1 MKTVFTKSTLKERR
15 QDLRKNMTV
24 TESLLWD
31 RLRNKQIGF
40 KFRRQHSIDIYIVDF
55 YCVEK
60 KLIIELDGKV
70 HLKNKDYDKERDNYL
85 KSLDI
90 NVFRIKNEEVENNI
104 DKVIV
109 EINMKLNSLP
119 GHGEG

>member
-24 TESLLWD
+24 VESLLWN

-40 KFRRQHSIDIYIVDF
+40 KFRRQHSIGIYIVDF

-70 HLKNKDYDKERDNYL
+70 HLKNKDYDKGRDNYL
-85 KSLDI
+85 KSLGI
-90 NVFRIKNEEVENNI
+90 NVFRIKNEEVGTDI
-104 DKVIV
+104 DKVIFK
-109 EINMKLNSLP
+109 IKMKLNSLP

>member
-1 MKTVFTKSTLKERR
+1 MKTIFTKSTLKERR
-15 QDLRKNMTV
+15 QDLRKNMTMA
-24 TESLLWD
+24 ESLLWD
-31 RLRNKQIGF
+31 ELRNKKIGF
-40 KFRRQHSIDIYIVDF
+40 KFRRQHSIGIYIIDF

-85 KSLDI
+85 KSLSI
-90 NVFRIKNEEVENNI
+90 NVIRIKNEEVGRDIREVI
-104 DKVIV
+104 DKIKV
-109 EINMKLNSLP
+109 KLNSLP

>member
-15 QDLRKNMTV
+15 QGLRKNMTV

-85 KSLDI
+85 KSLGI

-104 DKVIV
+104 DKVIF
-109 EINMKLNSLP
+109 EIKMKLNSLP
-119 GHGEG
+119 GYGEG